1 MNKRRVVITGLGA
14 LAPNGNSVSDYWDS
28 LISGRSGINH
38 ITSFDTENLNVK
50 IAGELSNFN
59 PEDHFDRKEIRKL
72 DPFTI
77 YHLVSS
83 KEAISN
89 SGLNEDKLDLNRVGV
104 MIGSGVGGIQTLE
117 DQHGTYSSRG
127 QRRVSPFFVPRMIAN
142 IAAGNLAIKY
152 GFKGPNQTIIS
163 ACASGTDAIGLAS
176 RVIQYGDA
184 DVMITGGTEASIT
197 GLTISGFAN
206 IKALSTQNENPK
218 TASKPFDAMRDGF
231 VLGEGSASIVLE
243 ELSHAK
249 KRNANILAELV
260 GYGSTDDAFH
270 ITQPSA
276 GGEGAIRAMK
286 NAISDA
292 NLSIENI
299 DYINAHGTSTP
310 FNDKTESAAISSL
323 FGSHAKKLKVSSTKS
338 MIGHALGASG
348 ALEAVACILALQNN
362 ILPPTINYKN
372 PDPECELD
380 YVPNNSQEF
389 ETNVAMSNSFGFGGH
404 NGVILMKK
412 WDGEKN

>member
-14 LAPNGNSVSDYWDS
+14 LAPNGNSVPEYWDA
-28 LISGRSGINH
+28 LISGTSGIDH
-38 ITSFDTENLNVK
+38 ITYFDTENLSVK

-59 PEDHFDRKEIRKL
+59 PEDYFDKKEIRKL

-77 YHLVSS
+77 YHLISS
-83 KEAISN
+83 IEAISN
-89 SGLNEDKLDLNRVGV
+89 SGINEDNLDLNRVGV

-117 DQHGTYSSRG
+117 EQHGTYKSRG

-152 GFKGPNQTIIS
+152 GFKGPNQTVIS

-176 RVIQYGDA
+176 RIIQYGDA

-206 IKALSTQNENPK
+206 IKALSTQNDTPK

-243 ELSHAK
+243 ELTHARQ
-249 KRNANILAELV
+249 RNAHIIAELV

-286 NAISDA
+286 NAVLDA
-292 NLSIENI
+292 NLSLNDV

-310 FNDKTESAAISSL
+310 FNDKTESAAITSL
-323 FGSHAKKLKVSSTKS
+323 FGEHAQKLKVSSTKS

-348 ALEAVACILALQNN
+348 ALEAVACILAINHN
-362 ILPPTINYKN
+362 ILPPTINYKDS
-372 PDPECELD
+372 DPECNLD
-380 YVPNNSQEF
+380 YVPNNSQKSEV
-389 ETNVAMSNSFGFGGH
+389 NIAMSNSFGFGGH
-404 NGVILMKK
+404 NGVILLKK
-412 WDGEKN
+412 WSGK